1 MPTETPPPYFPQS
14 QLSPP
19 DEGRAK
25 KTKMVLFGCLAL
37 LLLFLGG
44 TLVGLYYLIRWLFF

>member
-1 MPTETPPPYFPQS
+1 MPTETPPPYFPQN

-25 KTKMVLFGCLAL
+25 KTKLVLFGCLAL
-37 LLLFLGG
+37 ALILLGG
-44 TLVGLYYLIRWLFF
+44 TVLGFYYLIRWLFF

>member
-25 KTKMVLFGCLAL
+25 KTKLVLFGCLAL